1 MKYAAVFIIFACI
14 YFNKYTLTKQSII
27 SGDQNTIALSK
38 YFKEILAIP
47 PISDNNGFKYEE
59 NYEDSLDGRETNH
72 ENRKSANK
80 QKKIK
85 PFCDDI
91 RNGNMFFCRGKAFKR
106 VPNFN
111 YTLVKPTSHLKI
123 DLGHNQIPILGENA
137 FTNTRIY
144 NILLEGNL
152 LRTIRPIAFKK
163 LVNLRV
169 LWLNNNKIVRIYE
182 NAFIHNQKLID
193 LSLFGNQIVTL
204 HNNVFSSNTK
214 LKSLYLN
221 GNKIRHITSIV
232 FDTLTI
238 LEYLD
243 LSFNNISIISEN
255 AFKNNTNLRFLNLQF
270 NPLRDLPKGLFEHNL
285 NLEDLDLKNT
295 DIMHINFV
303 ILCPKNIKLD
313 LRNNYYL
320 EFANEEQ
327 LYALSEINN
336 VLLTNTTRFLC
347 SCSEQLL
354 LDTLCEYYT
363 LRKHLW
369 IEYFEKCFHN
379 KTLNILPI
387 NENDTIITNLSQES
401 NITILTNINKDEDI
415 NEIKTNETIELK
427 LNKHYLSQI
436 DTTELKQII
445 AQKQQRIH
453 DSEKNIYNL
462 NKKINELGIV
472 ALFII
477 LVILCIILG
486 YILYVYF
493 NKMLKFIK
501 N

>member
-1 MKYAAVFIIFACI
+1 MKYAVFIIFACI

-27 SGDQNTIALSK
+27 SGDQNAIALGK
-38 YFKEILAIP
+38 YFTKILAEP
-47 PISDNNGFKYEE
+47 PTLDSDNHGFKYEE
-59 NYEDSLDGRETNH
+59 NYEDERETNDNH
-72 ENRKSANK
+72 KNRKSANK
-80 QKKIK
+80 LKRKK

-193 LSLFGNQIVTL
+193 LSLLGNQIVTL
-204 HNNVFSSNTK
+204 HNNVFSSNTR

-221 GNKIRHITSIV
+221 GNQIRHITSIV

-270 NPLRDLPKGLFEHNL
+270 NPLKDLPKGLFEHNL

-295 DIMHINFV
+295 DIMHINFI

-327 LYALSEINN
+327 LYALSEIKN

-369 IEYFEKCFHN
+369 TEYFEKCFHN
-379 KTLNILPI
+379 KTLDILPI
-387 NENDTIITNLSQES
+387 NENDTILTNQSQES
-401 NITILTNINKDEDI
+401 NITDENT
-415 NEIKTNETIELK
+415 NEIKTNENIELK
-427 LNKHYLSQI
+427 LNKPLSQI

-445 AQKQQRIH
+445 AQKQQRIR

-493 NKMLKFIK
+493 SKTLKFIK